1 MLIKR
6 LDWDSDFFGFEV
18 GKLQLEENEQIPSGL
33 LCENDFKLIYVFSDT
48 PLKWEATEE
57 VEVKLVDVKVTYQKE
72 KLQSVRNDVKIESSL
87 TWSKKMEEL
96 AYQSGEYS
104 RFKID
109 DNFAPTVFLKMYEI
123 WLRSSLAHEIASEV
137 MVFNPEDPEGFL
149 TVNIQEE
156 EATVGLIAVDN
167 RSRGKGVGKRLMQQ
181 LEGLALKN
189 HVSRIKVAT
198 QEANVIA
205 NRFYKSLGY
214 IVAEKHYIYHVWK
227 K

>member
-6 LDWDSDFFGFEV
+6 LDWDSNFLGFEV
-18 GKLQLEENEQIPSGL
+18 GKLQLETNEPIGTAVL
-33 LCENDFKLIYVFSDT
+33 RNNDFKLIYVFSDT
-48 PLKWEATEE
+48 PLTWETMSGMD
-57 VEVKLVDVKVTYQKE
+57 VRLVDVKVNYQKE
-72 KLQSVRNDVKIESSL
+72 ELAHIGKDNMISSSM
-87 TWSKKMEEL
+87 TWSKKMQEL

-109 DNFAPTVFLKMYEI
+109 DNFAPAVFLEMYEI
-123 WLRSSLAHEIASEV
+123 WLKSSLSHGIASEV
-137 MVFNPEDPEGFL
+137 LVFNQEDPEGFL

-156 EATVGLIAVDN
+156 EATVGLIAVDS

-181 LEGLALKN
+181 LEALVLEN

-205 NRFYKSLGY
+205 NQFYKSLGY
-214 IVAEKHYIYHVWK
+214 FVAEKHYIYHVWK